1 MELKNLTGYNLIN
14 KIKHDLDYL
23 FAYDLEKKKLHNILE
38 NHLASIKQ
46 QINIFS
52 GMSKCFDDLSR
63 INAAQSAIKSK
74 DDSEFNFFSD
84 KFFQTTVNV
93 SHKYKTFAQKSNDY
107 AEILNLINEKANKT
121 KELIIFGKYFSKLFD
136 YEKKIENRSDER

>member
-74 DDSEFNFFSD
+74 DDSEFNIFISLEEF
-84 KFFQTTVNV
+84 TT
-93 SHKYKTFAQKSNDY
+93 
-107 AEILNLINEKANKT
+107 
-121 KELIIFGKYFSKLFD
+121 
-136 YEKKIENRSDER
+136 